1 MGNVAV
7 SRAVLGVF
15 VAGSVLAAVPTNAA
29 GPFQYHSLTPCRL
42 VDTRNAAT
50 GGPILVNNSTRTFV
64 VQGACGI
71 PVGARAASVNV
82 TGVGPNGAGFLTLYP
97 SGITTPLVST
107 LNFNV
112 GETAIGNGA
121 IVVLA
126 DQATNP
132 QDLSVFTRVNAA
144 GGQVHMTLDVTGYF
158 Q

>member
-7 SRAVLGVF
+7 SRAVLAVLT
-15 VAGSVLAAVPTNAA
+15 ASSILAAVPTDAA

-42 VDTRNAAT
+42 VDTRATAT
-50 GGPILVNNSTRTFV
+50 GGPILANNTTRTFV

-97 SGITTPLVST
+97 SGIATPLVST
-107 LNFNV
+107 LNYNV

-126 DQATNP
+126 DQSVNA
-132 QDLSVFTRVNAA
+132 QDLSVFTRVNAT
-144 GGQVHMTLDVTGYF
+144 GGTVHMTLDVTGYF